1 VDKVDKVDK
10 VVLDASA
17 VLAVLQEEPGA
28 ERVLEAL
35 KNFEGTLAISSVNF
49 CEVCTKLV
57 REKAS
62 PADLELA
69 VAPFRSYVVAFDDL
83 QAQKAA
89 ELYPQTSSLG
99 LSLGDRACLALAA
112 SIHAKVWTTDR
123 AWKKL
128 KIGVEVE
135 VIRK

>member
-1 VDKVDKVDK
+1 VDK

-17 VLAVLQEEPGA
+17 VLAALQKEPGA

-62 PADLELA
+62 RADLELSIE
-69 VAPFRSYVVAFDDL
+69 PFRSYVVPFDDL

-112 SIHAKVWTTDR
+112 SIDARVWTTDR
-123 AWKKL
+123 TWKAL
-128 KIGVEVE
+128 KIGIEVE
-135 VIRK
+135 LIRK